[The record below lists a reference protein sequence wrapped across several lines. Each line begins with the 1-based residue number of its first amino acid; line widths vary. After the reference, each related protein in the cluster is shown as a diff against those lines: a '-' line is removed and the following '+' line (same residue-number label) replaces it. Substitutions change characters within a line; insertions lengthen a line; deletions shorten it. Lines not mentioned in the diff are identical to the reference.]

1 MYAVITAILIATTPG
16 LEPDT
21 KAAYFT
27 AEGPKLCYDTAD
39 KLNDRDDSTLY
50 VCKVAE

>member
-1 MYAVITAILIATTPG
+1 MYSIVTAILIATTPG
-16 LEPDT
+16 LAPEN

-27 AEGPKLCYDTAD
+27 AEGPQLCYDQAD

>member
-1 MYAVITAILIATTPG
+1 MYAVVTAILIATAPG
-16 LEPDT
+16 TAPEN

-27 AEGPKLCYDTAD
+27 AEGPQLCYDQAD
-39 KLNDRDDSTLY
+39 TVLY